1 MAKRIL
7 ILANHQTGLYKM
19 RKELLLEMVG
29 NGYKV
34 YASVPDGEY
43 TSELKETGCRI
54 IINKHMDRRG
64 TNPLNDLD
72 LFRYYLWLIKKIKP
86 KAILTYTIKPNVYGG
101 IAASANKNIP
111 CIANVTGLGTSIQNG
126 GLLRQLTIL
135 LYYIGLKKNQT
146 VFFQNEEN
154 RSFMV
159 KHRVVRREITDLLPG
174 SGVNTVENSY
184 EGYPDAEGRIVF
196 LTVGRIMKDKG
207 IEELLSAADVIYKE
221 HPNVIFRLIGE
232 YDEQYQQK
240 VEDGVKAGFIEY
252 LGTQK
257 NVHAWMADSHAI
269 IHASYHE
276 GMSNILQEAASTG
289 RPVIATDVHGC
300 IETFDPDMTGIAF
313 KAKNTKSLIK
323 AIEKFLSL
331 DNSERA
337 EMGRKGREKMI
348 REFDRKIVIDR
359 YMKEIRRAE
368 KKANATEFV

>member
-19 RKELLLEMVG
+19 RKELLLEMVW

-43 TSELKETGCRI
+43 TSELKAIGCRL

-64 TNPLNDLD
+64 TNPVNDLE
-72 LFRYYLWLIKKIKP
+72 LFQYYLWLIKKIKP

-101 IAASANKNIP
+101 IASANKNIP

-126 GLLRQLTIL
+126 GLLRKLAIL
-135 LYYIGLKKNQT
+135 LYYIGLKKNQI

-159 KHRVVRREITDLLPG
+159 KHRAVRQEITDLLPG

-184 EGYPDAEGRIVF
+184 EDYPDAEGRIVF

-207 IEELLSAADVIYKE
+207 IEELLSAADVIYKK
-221 HPNVIFRLIGE
+221 HSNVMFRLIGE
-232 YDEQYQQK
+232 YDEEYQQK
-240 VEDGVKAGFIEY
+240 VKDGVKAGFIEY

-257 NVHAWMADSHAI
+257 NVRVWIADSHAI

-300 IETFDPDMTGIAF
+300 IETFEPDVTGIAF
-313 KAKNTKSLIK
+313 KAKNTKSLVR

-348 REFDRKIVIDR
+348 REFDRRIVIDR
-359 YMKEIRRAE
+359 YMKEIRKAE
-368 KKANATEFV
+368 KKANAKQFV